1 MRIACNRKV
10 LARMF
15 HLVCMACGRTCGD
28 LTVANCPCDGGVLDL
43 RYDSDGFSLQPQLP
57 GIWRYAARLPLTDAK
72 HIVSLG
78 EGDTPLLPS
87 AQLGPGIGL
96 PRLYFKNEGLNP
108 TGSYKDRIAS
118 VGITYLRQLG
128 RQAWAATSSGNAGAS
143 LAAYGARAAVD
154 GYLFTLERAPRA
166 KIAQILA
173 YGPRVMSVK
182 RLGYDPVAEQAT
194 WANIAALCDANEWL
208 MLITARSNSPHAMEG
223 AKTIAYEVSQQLH
236 DEAPDVVYVPVGGG
250 GLLSSIW
257 KGFKEWRRAGRI
269 TRLPRMVAVQPLG
282 CDPVTQAW
290 QAGRPVEPLDDC
302 TSAVSGIILTAP
314 PDGELVLNDLRES
327 DGWALSIADDVTYQA
342 QAELASREGLFVEP
356 AAAVVWAAV
365 KADRRSGR
373 LKGDETV
380 VGILTGIGFK
390 DSVAVQ
396 KMTDDK
402 PLPMIE
408 ASEILHIKPC

>member
-1 MRIACNRKV
+1 
-10 LARMF
+10 MF
-15 HLVCMACGRTCGD
+15 QLVCLTCGQICGD
-28 LTVANCPCDGGVLDL
+28 ISVANCPHDGGVLDL
-43 RYDSDGFSLQPQLP
+43 RYDSDEFPLQPQLP
-57 GIWRYAARLPLTDAK
+57 GIWRYASQLPLTDAK

-78 EGDTPLLPS
+78 EGDTPLLKS
-87 AQLGPGIGL
+87 AQLGSDIGL

-128 RQAWAATSSGNAGAS
+128 RGAWAATSSGNAGAS

-194 WANIAALCDANEWL
+194 WANIAALCAANEWL

-223 AKTIAYEVSQQLH
+223 AKTIAYEVSQQMQG
-236 DEAPDVVYVPVGGG
+236 EAPDVVYVPVGGG

-257 KGFKEWRRAGRI
+257 KGFKEWRRAGKI
-269 TRLPRMVAVQPLG
+269 ARLPRMVAVQPMG
-282 CDPVTQAW
+282 CDPITQAW
-290 QAGRPVEPLDDC
+290 GASRPVEPLEDC
-302 TSAVSGIILTAP
+302 SSAVSGIILTSP
-314 PDGELVLNDLRES
+314 PDGDLVLGDLRES
-327 DGWALSIADDVTYQA
+327 EGWALSIADEVTYAA
-342 QAELASREGLFVEP
+342 QAELASCEGLFVEP

-365 KADRRSGR
+365 KADLLSGR

-390 DSVAVQ
+390 DGAALQ

-408 ASEILHIKPC
+408 AGEILHISPS